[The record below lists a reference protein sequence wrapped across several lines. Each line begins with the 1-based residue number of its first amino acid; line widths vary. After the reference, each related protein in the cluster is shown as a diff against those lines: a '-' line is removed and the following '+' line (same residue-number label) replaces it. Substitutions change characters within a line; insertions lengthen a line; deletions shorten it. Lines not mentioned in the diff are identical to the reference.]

1 MILIIPMYFASA
13 TVTYNGLSVL
23 LSHKV
28 HPPSSCQTLMGMDKD
43 ICKLKHTTC
52 RMKKKERKSE
62 HVQISLL
69 VAQLD
74 KSKPLQILTQSSAEK
89 KEEVILYLFIK

>member
-1 MILIIPMYFASA
+1 
-13 TVTYNGLSVL
+13 
-23 LSHKV
+23 
-28 HPPSSCQTLMGMDKD
+28 
-43 ICKLKHTTC
+43 
-52 RMKKKERKSE
+52 MKKKERKSE